1 MKYLKARDLRHALEQ
16 AAGAAGER
24 VRYLAGGTD
33 LCLQIADGIADP
45 TLLIDISSVGE
56 LRGLARGAEGLRIGA
71 AVTIAE
77 LLETAPS
84 PAGTPAGPVSIP
96 NCLLQGA
103 AVIGSPQIRNLATI
117 GGNVCNASPCGDTL
131 APLIVLDAGFSL
143 RSDRSSR
150 EVPAEA
156 FFQGPKETVLEPGEI
171 LDSILIPASRLS
183 GRSAFRMIG
192 KRSGQAISQVNVAV
206 WLKLGAGGGAGD
218 GGKIEDIRIAA
229 GSVAPIPLRLDQA
242 ERLLRGQVAEPSL
255 LQAAA
260 EAVQEQIRP
269 ISDVR
274 TSQAYR
280 RRVAACLFLDAMAEV
295 LEGG

>member
-1 MKYLKARDLRHALEQ
+1 VKYLKARDLGHALEK

-24 VRYLAGGTD
+24 VKYLAGGTD
-33 LCLQIADGIADP
+33 LCVQIADGILDP

-56 LRGLARGAEGLRIGA
+56 LRGLAYGAEGSSIGA

-77 LLETAPS
+77 LLETAGS
-84 PAGTPAGPVSIP
+84 PEGRPADPVRIP
-96 NCLLQGA
+96 DCLLQGA
-103 AVIGSPQIRNLATI
+103 AAIGSPQIRNLATI

-131 APLIVLDAGFSL
+131 APLIVLAAVFSL
-143 RSDRSSR
+143 RSDRGSR
-150 EVPAEA
+150 DVPAEA
-156 FFQGPKETVLEPGEI
+156 FFRGPKATVLKPGEI
-171 LDSILIPASRLS
+171 LDSILIPASHLG

-206 WLKLGAGGGAGD
+206 WLEREPGAGAGGR
-218 GGKIEDIRIAA
+218 IRDIRIAA
-229 GSVAPIPLRLDQA
+229 GSVAPIPLRLDEA
-242 ERLLRGQVAEPSL
+242 EQLLRGKVPEPSL

-274 TSQAYR
+274 TSRVYR
-280 RRVAACLFLDAMAEV
+280 RRVTAPLFLDAMAEV